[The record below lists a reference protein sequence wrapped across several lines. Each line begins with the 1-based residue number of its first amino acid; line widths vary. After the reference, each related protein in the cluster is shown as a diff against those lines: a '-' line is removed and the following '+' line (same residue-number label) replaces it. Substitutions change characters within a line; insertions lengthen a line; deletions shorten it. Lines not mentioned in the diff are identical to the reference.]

1 MNSLSNIFYINESS
15 IFRYTVSNFKISNFK
30 ILHNLTAKTELD
42 SSNQE
47 MLSRGPV
54 RGQLFQKAKV
64 KSLRMTALIVLAF
77 IICWSPYYVLNI
89 LMAFFLHVTAEH
101 EKAVIWI
108 FFFGFANSMVNPM
121 IYGAFHMCAR
131 RKKRF
136 VSFHSCVNVFTI
148 WYRDA
153 KSRSHVFHIVRN
165 CGLEII

>member
-1 MNSLSNIFYINESS
+1 MFYK
-15 IFRYTVSNFKISNFK
+15 YT
-30 ILHNLTAKTELD
+30 TAKAELD
-42 SSNQE
+42 SSNQQ

-64 KSLRMTALIVLAF
+64 KSLQMTAIIVLAF
-77 IICWSPYYVLNI
+77 IICWTPYYVLNI

-136 VSFHSCVNVFTI
+136 VSCHFCLCFFYCSTTCVITYFMFSTFIIYPPVHHVHMNNLIEIKFVAFI
-148 WYRDA
+148 WM
-153 KSRSHVFHIVRN
+153 
-165 CGLEII
+165 